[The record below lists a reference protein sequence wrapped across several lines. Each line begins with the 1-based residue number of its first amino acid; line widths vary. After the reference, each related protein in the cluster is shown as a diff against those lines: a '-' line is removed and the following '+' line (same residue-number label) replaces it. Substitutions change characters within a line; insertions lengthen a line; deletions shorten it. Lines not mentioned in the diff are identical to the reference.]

1 MARTII
7 LTGIPGVGKT
17 TILNELQKLAKEKG
31 IKLTV
36 LNYGTV
42 MKNELFKK
50 YGRKIGR
57 DEIRRQQISIQKK
70 IQNRAAQILARKTKS
85 PITIIDTHMFIKT
98 KTGLWSG
105 LPESVLSRLKPSLM
119 VLVEAPPEEI
129 VRRRRSDA
137 TRMRDDFAMEEVEFD
152 LEWSRATASAC
163 AVHTGAPV
171 KIICNQ
177 AGKQREAAE
186 ELFKLITELTG

>member
-1 MARTII
+1 MAVTVI

-17 TILNELQKLAKEKG
+17 TILNHLQNLAEERG

-42 MKNELFKK
+42 MNELFEK
-50 YGRKIGR
+50 YDRKISR
-57 DEIRRQQISIQKK
+57 DEIRRQRISVQKK
-70 IQNRAAQILARKTKS
+70 IQDRAAQILARKMRS
-85 PITIIDTHMFIKT
+85 PVTIIDTHMFIRT

-105 LPESVLSRLKPSLM
+105 LPESVLSRLKPSLI

-129 VRRRRSDA
+129 ARRRRSDT
-137 TRMRDDFAMEEVEFD
+137 TRMRDDLTMEEVRFD

-163 AVHTGAPV
+163 AVSTGAPV
-171 KIICNQ
+171 KIISNKT
-177 AGKQREAAE
+177 GKQRDAAE
-186 ELFKLITELTG
+186 ELFKLMTELTG

>member
-1 MARTII
+1 MAMTVI

-17 TILNELQKLAKEKG
+17 TILNQLQNLAKEKG

-42 MKNELFKK
+42 MNELFKK

-57 DEIRRQQISIQKK
+57 DEIRQQQVSIQKK
-70 IQNRAAQILARKTKS
+70 IQDRAARILARKIRN
-85 PITIIDTHMFIKT
+85 PITIIDTHMFIRT

-105 LPESVLSRLKPSLM
+105 LPESVLSRLKPSLI
-119 VLVEAPPEEI
+119 VLVEASPEEI
-129 VRRRRSDA
+129 AERRRSDT
-137 TRMRDDFAMEEVEFD
+137 TRMRDDLVVEEVKFD

-163 AVHTGAPV
+163 AVSTGAPV
-171 KIICNQ
+171 KIISNE

-186 ELFKLITELTG
+186 ELFKLMIELNG

>member
-1 MARTII
+1 LASIII

-17 TILNELQKLAKEKG
+17 TILNELQNVAKERG

-42 MKNELFKK
+42 MNELFKK
-50 YGRKIGR
+50 YGRKISR

-70 IQNRAAQILARKTKS
+70 IQDQAAQILARKMRN
-85 PITIIDTHMFIKT
+85 PITIIDTHMFIRT

-105 LPESVLSRLKPSLM
+105 LPESVLSRLKPSLI

-129 VRRRRSDA
+129 AKRRRSDT
-137 TRMRDDFAMEEVEFD
+137 TRMRDDLAMEEVKFD

-163 AVHTGAPV
+163 AVSTGAPV
-171 KIICNQ
+171 KIISNE

-186 ELFKLITELTG
+186 ELFKLMTELTG

>member
-1 MARTII
+1 MAMTVI

-17 TILNELQKLAKEKG
+17 TILNQLQNLAKERG

-42 MKNELFKK
+42 MNELFKK

-57 DEIRRQQISIQKK
+57 DEIRQQQVSIQKK
-70 IQNRAAQILARKTKS
+70 IQDRAARILARKIRN
-85 PITIIDTHMFIKT
+85 PITIIDTHMFIRT

-105 LPESVLSRLKPSLM
+105 LPESVLSRLKPSLI
-119 VLVEAPPEEI
+119 VLVEASPEEI
-129 VRRRRSDA
+129 AERRRSDT
-137 TRMRDDFAMEEVEFD
+137 TRMRDDLVVEEVKFD

-163 AVHTGAPV
+163 AVSTGAPV
-171 KIICNQ
+171 KIISNE

-186 ELFKLITELTG
+186 ELFKLMIELNG

>member
-1 MARTII
+1 LAMTVI

-17 TILNELQKLAKEKG
+17 TILNQLQNLAKERG

-42 MKNELFKK
+42 MNELFKK

-57 DEIRRQQISIQKK
+57 DEIRQQQVSIQKK
-70 IQNRAAQILARKTKS
+70 IQDRAAQILARKMRS
-85 PITIIDTHMFIKT
+85 PITIIDTHMFIRT

-105 LPESVLSRLKPSLM
+105 LPESVLSRLKPSLI

-129 VRRRRSDA
+129 AERRRSDA
-137 TRMRDDFAMEEVEFD
+137 TRMRDDLTMEEVRFD

-163 AVHTGAPV
+163 AVSTGAPV
-171 KIICNQ
+171 KIISNKT
-177 AGKQREAAE
+177 GKQREAAE
-186 ELFKLITELTG
+186 GLFKLMTELTG

>member
-1 MARTII
+1 LAMTVI

-17 TILNELQKLAKEKG
+17 TILNELQKLAEEKG
-31 IKLTV
+31 TKLTV

-42 MKNELFKK
+42 MNELFEK
-50 YGRKIGR
+50 YGRKISR

-70 IQNRAAQILARKTKS
+70 IQDRAAQILARKIRN
-85 PITIIDTHMFIKT
+85 PITIVDTHMFIRT
-98 KTGLWSG
+98 ETGLWSG
-105 LPESVLSRLKPSLM
+105 LPERVLSRLKPSLI

-129 VRRRRSDA
+129 AERRRSDA
-137 TRMRDDFAMEEVEFD
+137 TRMRDDLTMEEVRFD

-163 AVHTGAPV
+163 AVYTGAPV
-171 KIICNQ
+171 KIISNKT
-177 AGKQREAAE
+177 GKQREAAE

>member
-1 MARTII
+1 MTVI

-17 TILNELQKLAKEKG
+17 TILNELQKLAEEKG
-31 IKLTV
+31 TRLTV

-42 MKNELFKK
+42 MNELFKK
-50 YGRKIGR
+50 YGRKISR
-57 DEIRRQQISIQKK
+57 DEIRQQQVSSQKK
-70 IQNRAAQILARKTKS
+70 IQDQAAQILARKIRN
-85 PITIIDTHMFIKT
+85 PITIVDTHMFIRT

-105 LPESVLSRLKPSLM
+105 LPESVLSRLKPSLI

-129 VRRRRSDA
+129 AKRRRSDT
-137 TRMRDDFAMEEVEFD
+137 TRMRDDLTMEEVRFD

-163 AVHTGAPV
+163 AVSTGAPV
-171 KIICNQ
+171 KIISNE

-186 ELFKLITELTG
+186 ELLKLMTELTGR

>member
-1 MARTII
+1 LAMTVI

-42 MKNELFKK
+42 MNELFKK

-57 DEIRRQQISIQKK
+57 DEIRQQQVSIQKK
-70 IQNRAAQILARKTKS
+70 IQDRAARILARKIRN
-85 PITIIDTHMFIKT
+85 PITIIDTHMFIRT

-105 LPESVLSRLKPSLM
+105 LPESVLSRLKPSLI
-119 VLVEAPPEEI
+119 VLVEASPEEI
-129 VRRRRSDA
+129 AERRRSDT
-137 TRMRDDFAMEEVEFD
+137 TRMRDDLVVEEVKFD

-163 AVHTGAPV
+163 AVSTGAPI
-171 KIICNQ
+171 KIISNKT
-177 AGKQREAAE
+177 GKQREAAE
-186 ELFKLITELTG
+186 ELFKLMTELTG

>member
-1 MARTII
+1 LAMTVI

-17 TILNELQKLAKEKG
+17 TILNQLQNLAKERG

-42 MKNELFKK
+42 MNELFKK

-57 DEIRRQQISIQKK
+57 DEMRQQQISVQKK
-70 IQNRAAQILARKTKS
+70 IQDRAAQILARKMRN
-85 PITIIDTHMFIKT
+85 PITIIDTHMFIRA

-105 LPESVLSRLKPSLM
+105 LPERVLSRLKPSLI

-129 VRRRRSDA
+129 AERRRSDT
-137 TRMRDDFAMEEVEFD
+137 TRMRDDLTMEEVRFD

-163 AVHTGAPV
+163 AVSTGAPV
-171 KIICNQ
+171 KIISNKT
-177 AGKQREAAE
+177 GKQREAAE
-186 ELFKLITELTG
+186 ELFKLMTELTG

>member
-1 MARTII
+1 MAMTVI

-42 MKNELFKK
+42 MNELFKK

-57 DEIRRQQISIQKK
+57 DEIRQQQVSIQKK
-70 IQNRAAQILARKTKS
+70 IQDRAARILARKIRN
-85 PITIIDTHMFIKT
+85 PITIIDTHMFIRT

-105 LPESVLSRLKPSLM
+105 LPESVLSRLKPSLI
-119 VLVEAPPEEI
+119 VLVEASPEEI
-129 VRRRRSDA
+129 AERRRSDT
-137 TRMRDDFAMEEVEFD
+137 TRMRDDLVVEEVKFD

-163 AVHTGAPV
+163 AVSTGAPV
-171 KIICNQ
+171 KIISNKT
-177 AGKQREAAE
+177 GKQREAAE
-186 ELFKLITELTG
+186 ELFKLMTELTG

>member
-1 MARTII
+1 LAMTVI

-17 TILNELQKLAKEKG
+17 TILNQLQNLAKERK

-42 MKNELFKK
+42 MNELFKK
-50 YGRKIGR
+50 YGRKISR

-70 IQNRAAQILARKTKS
+70 IQDRTAQILVRKIRN
-85 PITIIDTHMFIKT
+85 PITIIDTHMFIRT

-105 LPESVLSRLKPSLM
+105 LPESVLSRLKPSLI

-129 VRRRRSDA
+129 AKRRRSDT
-137 TRMRDDFAMEEVEFD
+137 TRMRDDLAMEEVKFD

-163 AVHTGAPV
+163 AVSTGAPV
-171 KIICNQ
+171 KIISNKT
-177 AGKQREAAE
+177 GKQREAAE
-186 ELFKLITELTG
+186 ELFKLMMELTG

>member
-1 MARTII
+1 MAMTVI

-42 MKNELFKK
+42 MNELFKK

-57 DEIRRQQISIQKK
+57 DEIRQQQVSIQKK
-70 IQNRAAQILARKTKS
+70 IQDRAARILARKIRN
-85 PITIIDTHMFIKT
+85 PITIIDTHMFIRT

-105 LPESVLSRLKPSLM
+105 LPESVLSRLKPSLI
-119 VLVEAPPEEI
+119 VLVEASPEEI
-129 VRRRRSDA
+129 AERRRSDT
-137 TRMRDDFAMEEVEFD
+137 TRMRDDLVVEEVKFD

-163 AVHTGAPV
+163 AVSTGAPI
-171 KIICNQ
+171 KIISNKT
-177 AGKQREAAE
+177 GKQREAAE
-186 ELFKLITELTG
+186 ELFKLMTELTG

>member
-1 MARTII
+1 LAASII

-17 TILNELQKLAKEKG
+17 TILNELQKLAEEKG

-42 MKNELFKK
+42 MNQLFKK
-50 YGRKIGR
+50 YGRKISR
-57 DEIRRQQISIQKK
+57 DEIRRQQISVQKK
-70 IQNRAAQILARKTKS
+70 IQDRAAQILARKIRS
-85 PITIIDTHMFIKT
+85 PTTIIDTHMFIRT

-105 LPESVLSRLKPSLM
+105 LPESVLSRLKPSLI

-129 VRRRRSDA
+129 AKRRRSDS
-137 TRMRDDFAMEEVEFD
+137 TRMRDDLTMEEVGFD

-163 AVHTGAPV
+163 SVYTGAPV
-171 KIICNQ
+171 KIISNE

-186 ELFKLITELTG
+186 ELFKLMTELTG

>member
-1 MARTII
+1 MTVI

-17 TILNELQKLAKEKG
+17 TILNQLQNLAKERG

-42 MKNELFKK
+42 MNELFKK
-50 YGRKIGR
+50 YGRKISR
-57 DEIRRQQISIQKK
+57 DEIRQQQISIQKK
-70 IQNRAAQILARKTKS
+70 IQDRAAQILARKMRN
-85 PITIIDTHMFIKT
+85 PITIIDTHMFIRT

-105 LPESVLSRLKPSLM
+105 LPESVLSRLKPSLI

-129 VRRRRSDA
+129 AERRRSDA
-137 TRMRDDFAMEEVEFD
+137 TRMRDDVTMEEVRFD

-163 AVHTGAPV
+163 AVSTGAPV
-171 KIICNQ
+171 KIISNKTS
-177 AGKQREAAE
+177 KQREAAE

>member
-1 MARTII
+1 MAVTVI

-17 TILNELQKLAKEKG
+17 TILNHLQNLAEERG

-42 MKNELFKK
+42 MNELFEK
-50 YGRKIGR
+50 YDRKISR
-57 DEIRRQQISIQKK
+57 DEIRRQRISVQKK
-70 IQNRAAQILARKTKS
+70 IQDRAAQILARKMRS
-85 PITIIDTHMFIKT
+85 PVTIIDTHMFIRT

-105 LPESVLSRLKPSLM
+105 LPESVLSRLKPSLI

-129 VRRRRSDA
+129 AERRRSDA
-137 TRMRDDFAMEEVEFD
+137 TRMRDDLTMEEVGFD

-163 AVHTGAPV
+163 AVSTGAPV
-171 KIICNQ
+171 KIISNKT
-177 AGKQREAAE
+177 GKQRDAAE
-186 ELFKLITELTG
+186 ELFKLMTELTG

>member
-1 MARTII
+1 LATTII

-42 MKNELFKK
+42 MNELFKK
-50 YGRKIGR
+50 YGRKISR
-57 DEIRRQQISIQKK
+57 DEIRQQQISIQKK
-70 IQNRAAQILARKTKS
+70 IQDRAAQILARKMRN
-85 PITIIDTHMFIKT
+85 PITIIDTHMFIRT

-129 VRRRRSDA
+129 AKRRRSDTA
-137 TRMRDDFAMEEVEFD
+137 RMRDDLAMEEVRFD

-163 AVHTGAPV
+163 AVYTGAPV
-171 KIICNQ
+171 KIISNE

-186 ELFKLITELTG
+186 ELFKLMTELTG

>member
-1 MARTII
+1 LAMTVI

-42 MKNELFKK
+42 MNELFKK

-57 DEIRRQQISIQKK
+57 DEIRQQQVSIQKK
-70 IQNRAAQILARKTKS
+70 IQDRAARILARKIRN
-85 PITIIDTHMFIKT
+85 PITIIDTHMFIRT

-105 LPESVLSRLKPSLM
+105 LPESVLSRLKPSLI
-119 VLVEAPPEEI
+119 VLVEASPEEI
-129 VRRRRSDA
+129 AERRRSDT
-137 TRMRDDFAMEEVEFD
+137 TRMRDDLVVEEVKFD

-163 AVHTGAPV
+163 AVSTGAPV
-171 KIICNQ
+171 KIISNKT
-177 AGKQREAAE
+177 GKQREAAE
-186 ELFKLITELTG
+186 ELFKLMTELTG

>member
-1 MARTII
+1 LAMTVI

-17 TILNELQKLAKEKG
+17 TILNQLQNLAKERG

-42 MKNELFKK
+42 MNELFKR
-50 YGRKIGR
+50 YGRKISR
-57 DEIRRQQISIQKK
+57 DEIRQQQISIQKK
-70 IQNRAAQILARKTKS
+70 IQDRAAQILARKMRN
-85 PITIIDTHMFIKT
+85 PITIIDTHMFIRT

-105 LPESVLSRLKPSLM
+105 LPESVLSRLKPSLI

-129 VRRRRSDA
+129 AERRRTDA
-137 TRMRDDFAMEEVEFD
+137 TRMRDDLTMEEVRFD

-163 AVHTGAPV
+163 AVSTGAPV
-171 KIICNQ
+171 KIISNKTS
-177 AGKQREAAE
+177 KQREAAE

>member
-1 MARTII
+1 LATKII

-17 TILNELQKLAKEKG
+17 TILNELQKLAEEKR

-42 MKNELFKK
+42 MNELFEK
-50 YGRKIGR
+50 YGRKIER
-57 DEIRRQQISIQKK
+57 DEIRRQRISVQKK
-70 IQNRAAQILARKTKS
+70 IQDRAAQILARNIRN
-85 PITIIDTHMFIKT
+85 PITIIDTHMFVRT

-105 LPESVLSRLKPSLM
+105 LPESVLSRLKPSLI

-129 VRRRRSDA
+129 AKRRRSDV
-137 TRMRDDFAMEEVEFD
+137 TRMRDDLTMEEVRFD

-163 AVHTGAPV
+163 AVSTGAPV
-171 KIICNQ
+171 KIISNE

-186 ELFKLITELTG
+186 ELFELMIELNG

>member
-1 MARTII
+1 MAASII

-17 TILNELQKLAKEKG
+17 TILNELQKLAEEKG

-42 MKNELFKK
+42 MNQLFKK
-50 YGRKIGR
+50 YGRKISR
-57 DEIRRQQISIQKK
+57 DEIRRQQISVQKK
-70 IQNRAAQILARKTKS
+70 IQDRAAQILARKIRS
-85 PITIIDTHMFIKT
+85 PTTIIDTHMFIRT

-105 LPESVLSRLKPSLM
+105 LPESVLSRLKPSLI

-129 VRRRRSDA
+129 AKRRRSDS
-137 TRMRDDFAMEEVEFD
+137 TRMRDDLTMEEVGFD

-163 AVHTGAPV
+163 SVYTGAPV
-171 KIICNQ
+171 KIISNE

-186 ELFKLITELTG
+186 ELFKLMTELTG

>member
-1 MARTII
+1 LAMTVI

-17 TILNELQKLAKEKG
+17 TILNELQKLAEEKG
-31 IKLTV
+31 TRLTV

-42 MKNELFKK
+42 MNELFKK
-50 YGRKIGR
+50 YGRKISR
-57 DEIRRQQISIQKK
+57 DEIRQQQVSSQKK
-70 IQNRAAQILARKTKS
+70 IQDQAAQILARKIRN
-85 PITIIDTHMFIKT
+85 PITIVDTHMFIRT

-105 LPESVLSRLKPSLM
+105 LPESVLSRLKPSLI

-129 VRRRRSDA
+129 AKRRRSDT
-137 TRMRDDFAMEEVEFD
+137 TRMRDDLTMEEVRFD

-163 AVHTGAPV
+163 AVSTGAPV
-171 KIICNQ
+171 KIISNE

-186 ELFKLITELTG
+186 ELLKLMTELTGR

>member
-1 MARTII
+1 MATKII

-17 TILNELQKLAKEKG
+17 TILNELQKLAEEKR

-42 MKNELFKK
+42 MNELFER
-50 YGRKIGR
+50 YGRKIER
-57 DEIRRQQISIQKK
+57 DEIRRQRISVQKK
-70 IQNRAAQILARKTKS
+70 IQDRAAQILARNIRN
-85 PITIIDTHMFIKT
+85 PITIIDTHMFVRT

-105 LPESVLSRLKPSLM
+105 LPDSVLSRLKPSLI

-129 VRRRRSDA
+129 AKRRRSDM
-137 TRMRDDFAMEEVEFD
+137 TRMRDDLTMEEVRFD

-163 AVHTGAPV
+163 AVSTGAPV
-171 KIICNQ
+171 KIISNE

-186 ELFKLITELTG
+186 ELFKLMIELNG

>member
-17 TILNELQKLAKEKG
+17 TILNELQNIASERG
-31 IKLTV
+31 IRLTV

-42 MKNELFKK
+42 MNELLKK
-50 YGRKIGR
+50 YGRKISR
-57 DEIRRQQISIQKK
+57 DAIRRQEISIQRK
-70 IQNRAAQILARKTKS
+70 IQDRAAQILARKARS
-85 PITIIDTHMFIKT
+85 PTTIIDTHMFIRT

-105 LPESVLSRLKPSLM
+105 LPEKVLSRLKPSLM

-129 VRRRRSDA
+129 VKRRRLDA
-137 TRMRDDFAMEEVEFD
+137 TRVRDDYAAEEVEFD

-163 AVHTGAPV
+163 AVYTGAPV
-171 KIICNQ
+171 KIIFNQ

-186 ELFKLITELTG
+186 ELFKLINEMAG

>member
-1 MARTII
+1 LARTII

-17 TILNELQKLAKEKG
+17 TILNELQNVAKERG
-31 IKLTV
+31 IKLNV

-42 MKNELFKK
+42 MNELFKK
-50 YGRKIGR
+50 CGSKFSR

-70 IQNRAAQILARKTKS
+70 IQDRAAQILVRKARS
-85 PITIIDTHMFIKT
+85 PITIIDTHMFIRT
-98 KTGLWSG
+98 KMGLWSG

-129 VRRRRSDA
+129 VRRRRTDA

-186 ELFKLITELTG
+186 ELFKLITELTGR